1 MKQALAILGV
11 ATLVLAGCQ
20 DRNAQAPAASAS
32 APPAQSVTVTTPLPP
47 APPGS
52 ASAVTPATPGIAS
65 ATAPVPASASSGP
78 ASWSGKWTG
87 PEGTSLTL
95 TLNGDRYDIVIRSLD
110 GPATYAGTAVGDHI
124 EFMRNGPESIRAGNG
139 RDTGMKWL
147 LDKSDCLYI
156 KAGEGF
162 CKD

>member
-1 MKQALAILGV
+1 MKQPLAILGV
-11 ATLVLAGCQ
+11 AILVLAGCQ
-20 DRNAQAPAASAS
+20 DRNAQAPSAAAS
-32 APPAQSVTVTTPLPP
+32 APPAQGSTVTTPLPP
-47 APPGS
+47 APPGL
-52 ASAVTPATPGIAS
+52 AAAVMPGAPDTSS
-65 ATAPVPASASSGP
+65 ATAPVAASASTGP

-95 TLNGDRYDIVIRSLD
+95 ALNGNRYDIVIRSLD

-139 RDTGMKWL
+139 KDTGMKWL